1 MSSCEKPNPVAIA
14 ALLGPPPLLNGESA
28 ELYNQLLTRVVA
40 ALGAEDDVILQLLI
54 KPFVDGHWESS

>member
-1 MSSCEKPNPVAIA
+1 MSSCEKSNPAAIA

-40 ALGAEDDVILQLLI
+40 AHGV
-54 KPFVDGHWESS
+54 PRTMSSCSF